1 MYVILLYFFWKRRKA
16 MCKKELTEQAI
27 QALNDLMCEFIKR
40 YAPAKSWEQA
50 DEHFTSSEIAEMFN
64 SVYPIPLENIFEALK
79 SNGFTCVPLSGQ
91 PTFVWLLTLKQ
102 KKLRPGSC
110 RGFSLSFS
118 IVRILLPLQKHRY
131 ESTRRSGLRNH
142 QILHPGRK

>member
-1 MYVILLYFFWKRRKA
+1 
-16 MCKKELTEQAI
+16 MCEKELSDQAS
-27 QALNDLMCEFIKR
+27 QALDDLITEFMKR

-79 SNGFTCVPLSGQ
+79 SNGFICVPLSGQ

-102 KKLRPGSC
+102 K
-110 RGFSLSFS
+110 
-118 IVRILLPLQKHRY
+118 
-131 ESTRRSGLRNH
+131 
-142 QILHPGRK
+142 

>member
-1 MYVILLYFFWKRRKA
+1 

-27 QALNDLMCEFIKR
+27 QALDDLMCEFIKR

-64 SVYPIPLENIFEALK
+64 SVYTIPLENIFEALK

-102 KKLRPGSC
+102 K
-110 RGFSLSFS
+110 
-118 IVRILLPLQKHRY
+118 
-131 ESTRRSGLRNH
+131 
-142 QILHPGRK
+142 

>member
-1 MYVILLYFFWKRRKA
+1 
-16 MCKKELTEQAI
+16 MCDKNTSDQVLE
-27 QALNDLMCEFIKR
+27 ALAGLMDSFLER

-79 SNGFTCVPLSGQ
+79 SNGFICVPLSGQ

-102 KKLRPGSC
+102 K
-110 RGFSLSFS
+110 
-118 IVRILLPLQKHRY
+118 
-131 ESTRRSGLRNH
+131 
-142 QILHPGRK
+142 

>member
-1 MYVILLYFFWKRRKA
+1 

-27 QALNDLMCEFIKR
+27 QALDDLMCEFIKR

-79 SNGFTCVPLSGQ
+79 HAYLYPDSRLSSGCSPLNRN
-91 PTFVWLLTLKQ
+91 
-102 KKLRPGSC
+102 KLRPGSR

-118 IVRILLPLQKHRY
+118 IVRILLSFAKTSL
-131 ESTRRSGLRNH
+131 
-142 QILHPGRK
+142 

>member
-1 MYVILLYFFWKRRKA
+1 MEKKNTAPTVAEQKQEFLLPKSANVFKSELLRAAREIFSIANRIRIQSAILTDDDLRPYT
-16 MCKKELTEQAI
+16 KEFNGSI
-27 QALNDLMCEFIKR
+27 QEFIKR

-102 KKLRPGSC
+102 K
-110 RGFSLSFS
+110 
-118 IVRILLPLQKHRY
+118 
-131 ESTRRSGLRNH
+131 
-142 QILHPGRK
+142 

>member
-1 MYVILLYFFWKRRKA
+1 

-27 QALNDLMCEFIKR
+27 QALDDLITEFMKR
-40 YAPAKSWEQA
+40 YAPAITWIETFLA
-50 DEHFTSSEIAEMFN
+50 FTSSEIAEMFN

-102 KKLRPGSC
+102 K
-110 RGFSLSFS
+110 
-118 IVRILLPLQKHRY
+118 
-131 ESTRRSGLRNH
+131 
-142 QILHPGRK
+142 